1 MKLYKFDSTNLLLTE
16 VSWKGKMMVIAAI
29 LVLQIVAIS
38 LYNLTERI
46 KEKRIEDRVM
56 VIISKQNEFSKE
68 KLITAIKDLHFQF
81 PHIVYAQAVLESS
94 NFKSKMF
101 MENNNLFGMR
111 EATQRIN
118 LSKGT
123 QANHAYYSYWMDS
136 VYDYALYCA
145 TYLSKLKTE
154 DDYYNYL
161 SQSYAEDGSYIDKL
175 KNIVTDDLKS
185 KFN

>member
-1 MKLYKFDSTNLLLTE
+1 
-16 VSWKGKMMVIAAI
+16 
-29 LVLQIVAIS
+29 
-38 LYNLTERI
+38 
-46 KEKRIEDRVM
+46 
-56 VIISKQNEFSKE
+56 
-68 KLITAIKDLHFQF
+68 
-81 PHIVYAQAVLESS
+81 
-94 NFKSKMF
+94 
-101 MENNNLFGMR
+101 MENNNLFGMK

-123 QANHAYYSYWMDS
+123 QTNHAYYSYWMDS